1 MRSTARIEE
10 ELSRRAKEES
20 RGALWKRCP
29 RKGAII
35 RDRVNDRGSN
45 SLVPNMQRV
54 QEQGISCGR

>member
-1 MRSTARIEE
+1 MRSTARIE

-20 RGALWKRCP
+20 RGALRKRYP

-35 RDRVNDRGSN
+35 RDRVNDSGSN
-45 SLVPNMQRV
+45 SLIPNMQRV